1 MKVSDEPTR
10 RSVIVKPSVIGMP
23 ELLPKKSGPCYIC
36 INVQRRGISLT
47 HSWTL
52 LPNTQ
57 IFLFDITHFIPGMHP
72 TSQPMARLAKNPESN
87 GRSNQWPCPDDSV
100 RLVLILLCE
109 DTTKGFFSWLK
120 KENRDTPVYK
130 EIKVDLQVLKTDLYL
145 FRDMFEMYAAGE

>member
-47 HSWTL
+47 HSWIL
-52 LPNTQ
+52 VQSTQ
-57 IFLFDITHFIPGMHP
+57 IFLSDITHFIPGMHP
-72 TSQPMARLAKNPESN
+72 TSLPMVRLAKNPESN